1 LLCLALVL
9 GAAGAVAAPTDVAGF
24 TALLADKF
32 ADANPDAKVEVKGP
46 LELEITIGKG
56 PHQTLLRNVWGL
68 CQRVPERCDLA
79 IDDFVGHYSG
89 AMREE
94 DGPVTRADLRAVVR
108 TEGYVEELRQVA
120 ANKPDAA
127 VIARKLAGDLWLI
140 CVVDRA
146 DGVELLNMGTIAK
159 LHLSADDAIS
169 TALDN
174 VEQSLPPMAKQKT
187 KLLRGKVTVISGDF
201 YNSSRILLAA
211 DCEADARRPDCGRA
225 RDGLAGLWEV
235 RDG

>member
-1 LLCLALVL
+1 
-9 GAAGAVAAPTDVAGF
+9 
-24 TALLADKF
+24 
-32 ADANPDAKVEVKGP
+32 
-46 LELEITIGKG
+46 
-56 PHQTLLRNVWGL
+56 LRNVWGL

-201 YNSSRILLAA
+201 YNSSRILLN
-211 DCEADARRPDCGRA
+211 DSWRRIAKRMHGDLIVAVPGTDLLVYGKSETAEDTQALRTVVA
-225 RDGLAGLWEV
+225 LIAQQAHRQISLTLLRWTETGWDVVAP
-235 RDG
+235 